1 MFKNSDKL
9 SNLQLRAMLE
19 ADLAKTNEY
28 LKLSREQLKTVF
40 NTAIVLPSFRDHF
53 DFCIKFLRLEQIHDT
68 TLRGLPPVA
77 NQLGSF
83 KRRCR
88 AIQQGDFWAGKE
100 SIWYYLPGIRIIEY
114 ESLPFDYYS
123 PEIDVASITKGMHK
137 VLLQDFKKIYGCLA
151 TGRRYCFI
159 LDSEG
164 IMLRTTWLADIV
176 REFLDKPFAIHT
188 PESRNGSSHP
198 IGWSTPCG
206 DMLRVDNFSSA
217 GWFLEHYMWV
227 FDSRVYAEIAR
238 TYAQTCPQLEGNPQ
252 EVFFEVC
259 YFAYIWAE
267 KGPVEGPA
275 YQTASSPQSSF

>member
-1 MFKNSDKL
+1 M
-9 SNLQLRAMLE
+9 
-19 ADLAKTNEY
+19 
-28 LKLSREQLKTVF
+28 
-40 NTAIVLPSFRDHF
+40 
-53 DFCIKFLRLEQIHDT
+53 
-68 TLRGLPPVA
+68 A

-198 IGWSTPCG
+198 IGCKSMLVLLLPPGHSTFSLDLPFGLGSTPCG